1 MTENGEQNNAP
12 QESEPVAD
20 RNERNPKRIGQLI
33 VLVVLG
39 WELCKL
45 VARRAVAKAFAGG
58 AAVSGETAAE
68 YPETA
73 AERPKAAADCPETA
87 TEHFGSAENTGRA
100 ADRNLDPQ
108 RDTATHQQWGM
119 LLVVC
124 ALAIALAGGVGFLLI
139 YWTGGNNLLLGVTL
153 AVSSGGL
160 GSALVLYSHWLMSRK
175 EATEPREEMPSGTVE
190 REDFAE
196 NFQESEEEIHRR
208 SLLKWIGV
216 STVGMIAAMVI
227 SLFRSLGRAPDP
239 SLFATVWKRGQRL
252 MTLDGRPV
260 NVNALEPGSTT
271 IVFPEDSIGDEKAQT
286 VVIRVNEQFLRLP
299 KERANWAPMGYVAYS
314 RVCTHAGCNVGLF
327 EKTTNLLMCPCHQS
341 TFDVLKAAQPT
352 SGPAA
357 RSLPQLPLYAD
368 ADGNLR
374 AGGGFSEPPGP
385 GFWGMP

>member
-1 MTENGEQNNAP
+1 
-12 QESEPVAD
+12 
-20 RNERNPKRIGQLI
+20 
-33 VLVVLG
+33 
-39 WELCKL
+39 
-45 VARRAVAKAFAGG
+45 
-58 AAVSGETAAE
+58 
-68 YPETA
+68 
-73 AERPKAAADCPETA
+73 
-87 TEHFGSAENTGRA
+87 
-100 ADRNLDPQ
+100 
-108 RDTATHQQWGM
+108 
-119 LLVVC
+119 
-124 ALAIALAGGVGFLLI
+124 
-139 YWTGGNNLLLGVTL
+139 
-153 AVSSGGL
+153 
-160 GSALVLYSHWLMSRK
+160 MSRK

-216 STVGMIAAMVI
+216 STLGMIAAMVI

-286 VVIRVNEQFLRLP
+286 VVIRVNEQFLQLP

>member
-1 MTENGEQNNAP
+1 MTESGDQNNAP
-12 QESEPVAD
+12 QEGGTPTD
-20 RNERNPKRIGQLI
+20 RDERNLKGIGELI

-45 VARRAVAKAFAGG
+45 VARRAIAKVSAGG
-58 AAVSGETAAE
+58 EAVSGETAAE

-73 AERPKAAADCPETA
+73 AERPETA
-87 TEHFGSAENTGRA
+87 AEHPGPAEKTGRA

-124 ALAIALAGGVGFLLI
+124 ASAIALAGGAGFLFT

-153 AVSSGGL
+153 AVSLGAL
-160 GSALVLYSHWLMSRK
+160 GSALVLYSHWLMSGK

-196 NFQESEEEIHRR
+196 NLQESEEEIHRR

-216 STVGMIAAMVI
+216 PTVGMIAAMVI
-227 SLFRSLGRAPDP
+227 SLMRSLGRPPGP
-239 SLFATVWKRGQRL
+239 SLFTTVWKRGQRL

-271 IVFPEDSIGDEKAQT
+271 IVFPEDSIEDEKAQT
-286 VVIRVNEQFLRLP
+286 VVIRVNEQFLQLP

-357 RSLPQLPLYAD
+357 RPLPQLPLYAD
-368 ADGNLR
+368 ADGNLC